1 MKRRNI
7 NNFIFVLM
15 FLLCGL
21 ISIGYSSLSKTLS
34 ISGDLAYKY
43 GTDIRII
50 NAEVNNRTN
59 DGTVTSNIGYNYNTI
74 SGDISLPNLNST
86 VKVQVTVKNFS
97 QLEKEIDG
105 LLNTT
110 FTNSNMTYT
119 TSNYQI

>member
-1 MKRRNI
+1 MNKRVI
-7 NNFIFVLM
+7 NNFIFILM

-34 ISGDLAYKY
+34 VSGDLAYKY

-50 NAEVNNRTN
+50 NAVVNDTTN
-59 DGTVTSNIGYNYNTI
+59 DGAITSNIAYNYNTI
-74 SGDISLPNLNST
+74 SGGISLPNLNST

-97 QLEKEIDG
+97 QLDNEIDD

-110 FTNSNMTYT
+110 FSNTNITYT
-119 TSNYQI
+119 TSNLFN